1 MSGFFDHL
9 EQWIIGLPVPDW
21 IKVVLFAMVPIF
33 ELRGAIP
40 AGIWA
45 LRMNFALVYVLA
57 VVGNLIPIVPILFL
71 LEPTSRWAERSKL
84 GKRVFGWLFQRTRKK
99 GELVEKYEALGLMLF
114 VAIPLPVTGAWTGS
128 VAAFLFRVRFQRAL
142 LAITAGVLLA
152 GCIVTG
158 LTLLGWR
165 ALIAGFVLLA
175 IISRLI
181 WSKL

>member
-1 MSGFFDHL
+1 LSGFFDHL
-9 EQWIIGLPVPDW
+9 EGWIIGLPVPDW
-21 IKVVLFAMVPIF
+21 FKVILFAMVPIF

-45 LRMNFALVYVLA
+45 LKMNFALVFVLS
-57 VVGNLIPIVPILFL
+57 VVGNLIPIIPILFL
-71 LEPTSRWAERSKL
+71 LKPASHWADNTKIGRKFFS
-84 GKRVFGWLFQRTRKK
+84 WLFGRTRKR
-99 GELVEKYEALGLMLF
+99 GDLVEKYEALGLMLF
-114 VAIPLPVTGAWTGS
+114 VAIPLPITGAWTGS
-128 VAAFLFRVRFQRAL
+128 VAAFLFRVRFRRAL
-142 LAITAGVLLA
+142 LAITAGVLIA

-158 LTLLGWR
+158 LTLLGWK